1 MTTPTLSSNTLIG
14 DPVKNPAG
22 EQLGTVKEVMF
33 DLEDGRVAY
42 IVMAS
47 GGILGM
53 GDSYFAVPW
62 SMLTVDTDD
71 KSVVVDVG
79 KETIENA
86 PGFDKDDW
94 PNAEEVS
101 RLEHY

>member
-1 MTTPTLSSNTLIG
+1 MTTPTLSSDTLIG
-14 DPVKNPAG
+14 DPIKNRAG

-33 DLEDGRVAY
+33 DLENGRIAY
-42 IVMAS
+42 LVMAS
-47 GGILGM
+47 GGFLGM

-62 SMLTVDTDD
+62 SMLTVDTDAHA
-71 KSVVVDVG
+71 VVVDVD
-79 KETIENA
+79 KETIESA

>member
-33 DLEDGRVAY
+33 DLENGRVAY

-53 GDSYFAVPW
+53 GDSYFAIPW

-71 KSVVVDVG
+71 KSVVVDVD

>member
-1 MTTPTLSSNTLIG
+1 MATPTLSSNTLIG
-14 DPVKNPAG
+14 DPIKNPAG

-33 DLEDGRVAY
+33 DLEKGRIAY

-47 GGILGM
+47 GGFLGM

-62 SMLTVDTDD
+62 SMVNVDTDD
-71 KSVVVDVG
+71 KAVVVDVG

-94 PNAEEVS
+94 PNSDEVS

>member
-1 MTTPTLSSNTLIG
+1 MTTALSSNTLIG
-14 DPVKNPAG
+14 DPVRNPAG
-22 EQLGTVKEVMF
+22 EELGEVKEIML
-33 DLEDGRVAY
+33 DLDSGRVAY
-42 IVMAS
+42 VVMAS
-47 GGILGM
+47 GGLLGM
-53 GDSYFAVPW
+53 GDSYFAIPW

-71 KSVVVDVG
+71 KAVVVDVD

-94 PNAEEVS
+94 PSSEEVT